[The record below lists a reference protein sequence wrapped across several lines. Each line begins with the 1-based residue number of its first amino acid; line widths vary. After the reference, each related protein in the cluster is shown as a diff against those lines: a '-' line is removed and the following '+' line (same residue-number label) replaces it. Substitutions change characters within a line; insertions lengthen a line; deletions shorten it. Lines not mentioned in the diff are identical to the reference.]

1 MGIYVSF
8 KESEIKTATSKIRVT
23 CLKYRIKILRCSMAT
38 LMKLTLKHRFDFIH
52 EASSDLDPVSICIS
66 KLILSYFLNIPQS
79 MIFVQTQ

>member
-1 MGIYVSF
+1 
-8 KESEIKTATSKIRVT
+8 
-23 CLKYRIKILRCSMAT
+23 MAT